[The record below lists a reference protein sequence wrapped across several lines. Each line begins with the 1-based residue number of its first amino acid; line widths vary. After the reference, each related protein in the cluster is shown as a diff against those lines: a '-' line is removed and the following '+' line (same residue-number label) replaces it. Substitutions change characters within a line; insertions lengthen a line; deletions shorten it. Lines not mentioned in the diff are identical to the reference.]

1 LNKWAILTVTIVIS
15 ALMLSF
21 IAFPLSVTAQAPD
34 FIPGKT
40 QIVSAFG
47 KVPGQD
53 LIVHVLV
60 LVPQGSDKN
69 EIANEA
75 VRQQG
80 ARPIDHTEFALNGLV
95 WDKEPGTN
103 NVLVKQYYN
112 DANEPNNLVSSTIT
126 GEDALQ
132 ATHSEWSNVPN
143 SNFAFDSLGQT
154 DRCPSIVRECPGKQF
169 SDGFNDVA
177 WLPLKSKN
185 TLGVTWFNTK
195 TVEADMAM
203 NTKFSWSTDN
213 TGGIDLVTVF
223 VHEDGH
229 VIGLSHSD
237 VTGAVMEAVYA
248 GIRQSLHPDDVCG
261 IQTLYGTPDPEC
273 TSEPPPDPDPN
284 PGSPT
289 SLDITHGSHNNP
301 ILKSDGDYSNR
312 NTVHIFVKASDGPD
326 GVANVPIHVVVNA
339 PKSTLSG
346 DTTTDDN
353 GVAHIH
359 YKVNAGRD
367 GTGPYHISATAN
379 GGSLSCNHNDDACH
393 ADFTVNK

>member
-1 LNKWAILTVTIVIS
+1 LKKGIILTTIVIS

-53 LIVHVLV
+53 LIVHVVV

-80 ARPIDHTEFALNGLV
+80 ARPIDHTEFSLTGLEWTQTDNAGNVIVTQRYNPSGDPTGGGLGALLDTHTTWTG
-95 WDKEPGTN
+95 
-103 NVLVKQYYN
+103 
-112 DANEPNNLVSSTIT
+112 VSY
-126 GEDALQ
+126 
-132 ATHSEWSNVPN
+132 
-143 SNFAFDSLGQT
+143 SNFAFVDGGPTT
-154 DRCPSIVRECPGKQF
+154 DCPSLVRECPGKQF
-169 SDGFNDVA
+169 SDGNNDVA
-177 WLPLKSKN
+177 WLSLKGKN
-185 TLGVTWFNTK
+185 TLGVTWFNTN

-213 TGGIDLVTVF
+213 TGGIDVETVF
-223 VHEDGH
+223 LHENGH
-229 VIGLSHSD
+229 VVGLGHSD

-248 GIRQSLHPDDVCG
+248 GMRQSLHPDDVCG
-261 IQTLYGTPDPEC
+261 IQTLYGTPGPEC
-273 TSEPPPDPDPN
+273 TSEPTPDPTPGTPN
-284 PGSPT
+284 

-301 ILKSDGDYSNR
+301 ILKSGGDYSNR
-312 NTVHIFVKASDGPD
+312 NTVHIFVKALDGPD
-326 GVANVPIHVVVNA
+326 GVAGVPIHVVVNA

-359 YKVNAGRD
+359 YKVKAGRD
-367 GTGPYHISATAN
+367 GTSEPYHISATAN
-379 GGSLSCNHNDDACH
+379 GGSLSCNHNDGACH
-393 ADFTVNK
+393 ADFTVK

>member
-1 LNKWAILTVTIVIS
+1 
-15 ALMLSF
+15 MLSF
-21 IAFPLSVTAQAPD
+21 IAFPLSATAQGPD

-80 ARPIDHTEFALNGLV
+80 ARPIDHTEFSLTGLEWTQTDNAGNVAVTQNYNPAGDPTGGLTALLNTHAKWTSVTNSDFAFVDGGL
-95 WDKEPGTN
+95 TN
-103 NVLVKQYYN
+103 N
-112 DANEPNNLVSSTIT
+112 
-126 GEDALQ
+126 
-132 ATHSEWSNVPN
+132 
-143 SNFAFDSLGQT
+143 
-154 DRCPSIVRECPGKQF
+154 CPSLVRECPGKQF
-169 SDGFNDVA
+169 SDGNNDVA
-177 WLPLKSKN
+177 WLSLKSKN
-185 TLGVTWFNTK
+185 TLGVTWFNTN

-213 TGGIDLVTVF
+213 TGGIDVETVF
-223 VHEDGH
+223 LHENGH
-229 VIGLSHSD
+229 VIGLGHSD

-261 IQTLYGTPDPEC
+261 IQTLYGIPGSEC
-273 TSEPPPDPDPN
+273 TSEPTPDPTPGTPN
-284 PGSPT
+284 

-301 ILKSDGDYSNR
+301 ILKSGGDYSKR
-312 NTVHIFVKASDGPD
+312 NTVHIFVKASDDSG
-326 GVANVPIHVVVNA
+326 GVAGVPIHLVVNA
-339 PKSTLSG
+339 PKSILSG

-359 YKVNAGRD
+359 YKVKAGRD
-367 GTGPYHISATAN
+367 GTGLYHISATAN
-379 GGSLSCNHNDDACH
+379 GGSLSCNHNDGACH
-393 ADFTVNK
+393 ADFTVQ